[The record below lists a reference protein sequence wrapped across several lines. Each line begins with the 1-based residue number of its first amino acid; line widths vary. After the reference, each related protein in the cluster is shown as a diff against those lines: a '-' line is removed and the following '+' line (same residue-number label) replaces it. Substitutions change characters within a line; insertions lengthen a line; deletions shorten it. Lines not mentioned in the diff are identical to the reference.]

1 MCSASFFQLL
11 YHRSADYSKVCAPF
25 SLSRI
30 SLEWPVTVETARTI
44 QLKFEEVSL
53 QGQQPQ
59 PLPVPTSVEPGTFWG
74 SASST

>member
-1 MCSASFFQLL
+1 MFFTLFCIMARQIIV
-11 YHRSADYSKVCAPF
+11 KFAPLF